1 MSLQSQSSS
10 GMWSVSIHA
19 LERVFSGHVSASL
32 WSLQRSSRLVMQI
45 VSRVLLGGKP
55 STLPDRVSRC
65 ATSNLLRSACRLLSD
80 VAARP
85 CPEGD
90 ETHLKLHVSHYLPDD
105 CNSSSCPLTAALLP
119 PMLRGSSVYQQQ
131 NSTPPRVPIWTP
143 WAAVDS
149 GTYPSLEPPSGFF
162 LRTFRCYLLS
172 LLCASQR
179 ASHWLLFLVSSSSPC
194 EFFLSQRYSRVSPL
208 AELFTRRSA
217 LLVAEQATV
226 VFAGEKS
233 LGLTSRRSNP
243 GHTHATSEAALPPQ
257 PSGVREVSEAVVAG
271 RNDIANLCEW
281 DTCCCCLATS
291 LFPSDSPAFWRG
303 SEDNNTR
310 TACRFMTL
318 RPSLLPTSAT
328 TTTTAYISP
337 RST

>member
-10 GMWSVSIHA
+10 GVWSVSIHA
-19 LERVFSGHVSASL
+19 LERVFSGHVSASF

-90 ETHLKLHVSHYLPDD
+90 ETHLKLHVSHYLPDN

-162 LRTFRCYLLS
+162 CVPFAAICYPYFVPASAPAIGYCFSSLRLHLANSFFRS
-172 LLCASQR
+172 
-179 ASHWLLFLVSSSSPC
+179 
-194 EFFLSQRYSRVSPL
+194 
-208 AELFTRRSA
+208 
-217 LLVAEQATV
+217 
-226 VFAGEKS
+226 
-233 LGLTSRRSNP
+233 
-243 GHTHATSEAALPPQ
+243 
-257 PSGVREVSEAVVAG
+257 
-271 RNDIANLCEW
+271 DIAG
-281 DTCCCCLATS
+281 
-291 LFPSDSPAFWRG
+291 FRH
-303 SEDNNTR
+303 
-310 TACRFMTL
+310 
-318 RPSLLPTSAT
+318 
-328 TTTTAYISP
+328 
-337 RST
+337 